1 MVFHLKYPLGQSN
14 TKIFYLSE
22 NVETHIPPAPP
33 LFPQYTEVVEQ
44 NDISSENYGSTFL
57 QYWQDRFLGEV
68 IRSWAPIDVDIDF
81 SSVKKKLH
89 KGIK

>member
-1 MVFHLKYPLGQSN
+1 M
-14 TKIFYLSE
+14 
-22 NVETHIPPAPP
+22 ETHIPPAPP